1 MLARARIAPI
11 FSAQR
16 VAGLRNARRI
26 GDPA

>member
-16 VAGLRNARRI
+16 VAGLRNALASAI
-26 GDPA
+26 PA